1 MCFVFSICQVPPFAF
16 SERRNPAKK
25 GAFNSAANHC
35 EFSIRWSAATLA
47 RAVRGMSAGIQQ
59 ASFADMSTS
68 RRHPASVLM
77 IYYPFFIFP
86 YLDNA
91 HRDSATD
98 FLGDQEKKDNNF
110 GKLCSLQELLE
121 KNNGQDAFSF

>member
-1 MCFVFSICQVPPFAF
+1 MLPTIF
-16 SERRNPAKK
+16 EL
-25 GAFNSAANHC
+25 
-35 EFSIRWSAATLA
+35 SIRRFAATLA
-47 RAVRGMSAGIQQ
+47 LAVRGVSAGFQR

-91 HRDSATD
+91 HRDLAAD
-98 FLGDQEKKDNNF
+98 FRGDRKKKDNNF
-110 GKLCSLQELLE
+110 GKVCSPRERFG
-121 KNNGQDAFSF
+121 KK